1 LLTSGNGYVEFQ
13 FGVAQKGLTVGLNS
27 GSQAVTRTDIEF
39 GLTAVGGLS
48 IVEVREA
55 GIYGGDVSYTVSD
68 VFRIEIIGSQ
78 IFYKKNGVTF
88 ASHSVS
94 SFAFPYHADVVIL
107 SVGGRVANA
116 KMTTPQ
122 LPTGPLPPTN
132 FTATA
137 VSSSLISLSWTDNS
151 ADETGFIVERS
162 LAGANSWATI
172 ATTVANV
179 TSLND
184 TGVAALTSYDYRL
197 HSTNA
202 NGDSP
207 NVFASNIAT
216 PGPTPTPTPSPSPS
230 PSPTPTPSPS
240 PTPLQSFDVFWTS
253 LANSTATGSTI
264 RKSGGSMLEDA
275 HGRSVNMLFGGDGF
289 VEFQFPD
296 NGLASVGLNTGAQA
310 QTRTDLEYAFS
321 TNGANIAE
329 IRENGI
335 YHGDTSYVA
344 SDIFRIE
351 ISGNQVLY
359 KKNGITLSTTPG
371 PLLVFP
377 YRVEAT
383 LISPDV
389 RVANVKMSNS
399 TAPALAT
406 REGSPT
412 LAAALDSVNFLA
424 GPFPLVNNNN
434 FSSDHR
440 TRILLFVV
448 NFELQQNEDF
458 HQVVSVQ
465 LKNQQGS
472 IFNLPIEGVN
482 KVPGF
487 DWLTCIVARLDE
499 QVVDVG
505 NLTVTATLR
514 GVATDPLVITT
525 KP

>member
-1 LLTSGNGYVEFQ
+1 
-13 FGVAQKGLTVGLNS
+13 
-27 GSQAVTRTDIEF
+27 
-39 GLTAVGGLS
+39 
-48 IVEVREA
+48 
-55 GIYGGDVSYTVSD
+55 
-68 VFRIEIIGSQ
+68 
-78 IFYKKNGVTF
+78 
-88 ASHSVS
+88 
-94 SFAFPYHADVVIL
+94 
-107 SVGGRVANA
+107 
-116 KMTTPQ
+116 
-122 LPTGPLPPTN
+122 
-132 FTATA
+132 
-137 VSSSLISLSWTDNS
+137 
-151 ADETGFIVERS
+151 
-162 LAGANSWATI
+162 
-172 ATTVANV
+172 
-179 TSLND
+179 
-184 TGVAALTSYDYRL
+184 
-197 HSTNA
+197 
-202 NGDSP
+202 
-207 NVFASNIAT
+207 
-216 PGPTPTPTPSPSPS
+216 
-230 PSPTPTPSPS
+230 
-240 PTPLQSFDVFWTS
+240 
-253 LANSTATGSTI
+253 
-264 RKSGGSMLEDA
+264 MLEDA
-275 HGRSVNMLFGGDGF
+275 HGRSVNMLFGGNGF